1 MEERYTKLVL
11 LLVLVLGSLDPSS
24 VAQGA
29 TVTGRV
35 TLYGGVNSSGTI
47 STVVWLVRV
56 FESNGDLPE
65 SAPPMHSVL
74 RQKNKAFEPHLLVVT
89 KGSTVDFPNLDP
101 WFHNVFSLFN
111 GKKFDLGLYE
121 AGTTRTVHFD
131 REGVSYIFC
140 NIHPEMSAVVVVVQS
155 PYFAIAGKNGDF
167 SISAVPPG
175 RYTLHVW
182 SENALPETLAA
193 LTREVEIN
201 ATTHSVGILRIRE
214 TETANAQHKNKYGQD
229 YEPPSP
235 NNPVYTQP

>member
-1 MEERYTKLVL
+1 MVKRSPNIAL
-11 LLVLVLGSLDPSS
+11 LFVVALAALAVSS
-24 VAQGA
+24 PAQNVS
-29 TVTGRV
+29 VTGRV
-35 TLYGGVNSSGTI
+35 SMYGGVSEDHVSA
-47 STVVWLVRV
+47 VVWLVPV
-56 FESNGDLPE
+56 GDPPE
-65 SAPPMHSVL
+65 STPMHSVL

-140 NIHPEMSAVVVVVQS
+140 NIHPEMSAVVVVVSS
-155 PYFAIAGKNGDF
+155 PYFAVAGKNGDF
-167 SISAVPPG
+167 SISGVPPG

-182 SENALPETLAA
+182 SENALPETLSAM
-193 LTREVEIN
+193 THEVEVN
-201 ATTHSVGILRIRE
+201 GTTHSVGILRIRE
-214 TETANAQHKNKYGQD
+214 TETAKAQHKNKYGQD

-235 NNPVYTQP
+235 NNPVYTQQ

>member
-1 MEERYTKLVL
+1 MEERHTKLVL

-47 STVVWLVRV
+47 SAVVWLVRGL
-56 FESNGDLPE
+56 ESNGDPPE

-89 KGSTVDFPNLDP
+89 KGSTVDFPNFDP

-121 AGTTRTVHFD
+121 AGSTRAVHFD
-131 REGVSYIFC
+131 REGVSYVFC
-140 NIHPEMSAVVVVVQS
+140 NIHPEMSAVVIVVS
-155 PYFAIAGKNGDF
+155 TPYYTRVAKDGEFAIAG
-167 SISAVPPG
+167 VPPG
-175 RYTLHVW
+175 HY
-182 SENALPETLAA
+182 
-193 LTREVEIN
+193 
-201 ATTHSVGILRIRE
+201 
-214 TETANAQHKNKYGQD
+214 
-229 YEPPSP
+229 
-235 NNPVYTQP
+235 